1 LAGATDSIYQRIK
14 AAPSESGRYFVVL
27 KNQWGTTVSKYIN
40 VVVDPLAVITQ
51 QPLDTTILKLNPV
64 TFSVNAVGAAAY
76 QWRYNGNIIPGA
88 TSSTYTIP
96 IVYMIHAGNYSC
108 DVFSSSGCLTASK
121 PARLN
126 VMLGPPPIITAQTDS
141 VTICELSPL
150 DIVVAIK
157 PPPDTQPVRVTWF
170 KNNVLLRSD
179 NPATFTTNSAGDR
192 EYQYYKAQSSISD
205 IGTYHVLFE
214 ALDSS
219 TAVSKS
225 VPVQVN
231 PNPVA
236 MTTPTGKQIIC
247 EGDSVVLSSST
258 GAKYQWLRLDTTFQN
273 QVILNAVNRKYTVKK
288 SGIYAV
294 LVDNEFGCQTQSA
307 PDTVVVR
314 TLPDPTFTPSTLI
327 ACVNDT
333 ITLTANDPSL
343 TAYQW
348 FLNGKAISGATLN
361 TYKATVTGDYFLQVT
376 NDAGCKNADS
386 TRQITSLLFNV
397 LPTVNWITQ
406 DSARICEGE
415 MYTMQVGNFVSY
427 QWYKTGTGAI
437 VNANDSTYTTGDQ
450 GFYTVEVVDTNS
462 CKSPMS
468 VPFFLRVDT
477 IPDIMTTVAT
487 SITNCNGAATIE
499 LCTGAS
505 LNLVGTVT
513 NGGKKPLFQWLK
525 NNLPIDSASG
535 GQNDRITLT
544 NLLAGDTYSLQVKS
558 FFDCTTA
565 FDMDTSNI
573 LGPVGIDPNGDCD
586 GDGKLNALEQTASF
600 NLPNELDLDGDGLA
614 NFLDDD
620 DDGDGIPT
628 CVECQATAGIPGTVN
643 PPTSN
648 TYDCFDTDGNG
659 IPDYLQVDSDG
670 DCVPDNIECSNS
682 PFCEDSDGDGIPNF
696 RDLDSNNDGI
706 PDGLRGLFTDST
718 NLTCFN
724 NRTGRVTAELSGGI
738 QPYSIELFT
747 NYDARRIKID
757 TITNDMVVKD
767 PTTTDSVV
775 ITLIPGALPRVRI
788 QWIGIPAGKY
798 YLLSKDFNNDG
809 NVGCAWLDSIVV
821 NQPARLTPVIAVT
834 NNACFGDSRG
844 AILNQPTGGTPGYT
858 YRWSTNAVT
867 QNLQNLTAGNY
878 TVTVTDSRG
887 CRADTSV
894 TVTQPT
900 AITLSFLRTNINCKN
915 DSTGSIDLTVNG
927 GKTPY
932 TYSWTGPNGFTRT
945 TQDITGL
952 KAGTYT
958 VVVRD
963 SNWLIANSTANC

>member
-1 LAGATDSIYQRIK
+1 
-14 AAPSESGRYFVVL
+14 
-27 KNQWGTTVSKYIN
+27 
-40 VVVDPLAVITQ
+40 
-51 QPLDTTILKLNPV
+51 
-64 TFSVNAVGAAAY
+64 
-76 QWRYNGNIIPGA
+76 
-88 TSSTYTIP
+88 
-96 IVYMIHAGNYSC
+96 
-108 DVFSSSGCLTASK
+108 
-121 PARLN
+121 
-126 VMLGPPPIITAQTDS
+126 
-141 VTICELSPL
+141 
-150 DIVVAIK
+150 
-157 PPPDTQPVRVTWF
+157 
-170 KNNVLLRSD
+170 
-179 NPATFTTNSAGDR
+179 
-192 EYQYYKAQSSISD
+192 
-205 IGTYHVLFE
+205 
-214 ALDSS
+214 
-219 TAVSKS
+219 
-225 VPVQVN
+225 
-231 PNPVA
+231 
-236 MTTPTGKQIIC
+236 
-247 EGDSVVLSSST
+247 
-258 GAKYQWLRLDTTFQN
+258 
-273 QVILNAVNRKYTVKK
+273 
-288 SGIYAV
+288 
-294 LVDNEFGCQTQSA
+294 
-307 PDTVVVR
+307 
-314 TLPDPTFTPSTLI
+314 
-327 ACVNDT
+327 
-333 ITLTANDPSL
+333 
-343 TAYQW
+343 
-348 FLNGKAISGATLN
+348 
-361 TYKATVTGDYFLQVT
+361 
-376 NDAGCKNADS
+376 
-386 TRQITSLLFNV
+386 
-397 LPTVNWITQ
+397 
-406 DSARICEGE
+406 
-415 MYTMQVGNFVSY
+415 
-427 QWYKTGTGAI
+427 
-437 VNANDSTYTTGDQ
+437 
-450 GFYTVEVVDTNS
+450 
-462 CKSPMS
+462 MS

-499 LCTGAS
+499 LCPGAS

-525 NNLPIDSASG
+525 NNQPIDSASG

-573 LGPVGIDPNGDCD
+573 LGPVGINPNGDCD

-600 NLPNELDLDGDGLA
+600 NLPNELDLDNDGLA

-620 DDGDGIPT
+620 DDGDAIPT
-628 CVECQATAGIPGTVN
+628 CVECQATAGIAGTVN

-648 TYDCFDTDGNG
+648 TNDCFDTDANG
-659 IPDYLQVDSDG
+659 IPDYLQADSDG
-670 DCVPDNIECSNS
+670 DCVPDSRECIGS
-682 PFCEDSDGDGIPNF
+682 PVCEDTDVDGIPDF

-724 NRTGRVTAELSGGI
+724 NRTGKVTAELTGGV

-747 NYDARRIKID
+747 NYDARRIRLD
-757 TITNDMVVKD
+757 TITNDMVIKD

-775 ITLIPGALPRVRI
+775 VTLIPGVLPKVRI

-798 YLLSKDFNNDG
+798 YLLSKDFNNNG
-809 NVGCAWLDSIVV
+809 IVGCAWLDSIVV
-821 NQPARLTPVIAVT
+821 NEPARLTPVLAVT

-858 YRWSTNAVT
+858 YRWSNNAVT

-932 TYSWTGPNGFTRT
+932 TYSWTGPNGFTRN

-963 SNWLIANSTANC
+963 TNWLIANSTPNCEKTLSVTILEPATALSTVLAAIPVKCYGDDSG